1 MEALFKECPKPDEK
15 KMKELSGKVGLEF
28 LQIKFWFQNFCTQI
42 KIEGKRYE
50 NSSLRAE
57 NDKLRIKCV
66 WLREAINNGCLKC
79 CNPGCPLNNEQYLR
93 LENARLQEE
102 NTRGNEPTPNGI
114 KTTASR
120 ESAFVIMN
128 HINLV
133 EIFMDTQNHWANL
146 FSSIVLTMDQ

>member
-1 MEALFKECPKPDEK
+1 VLTFIISLIRTITP
-15 KMKELSGKVGLEF
+15 
-28 LQIKFWFQNFCTQI
+28 LQ
-42 KIEGKRYE
+42 IEGKRYE

-102 NTRGNEPTPNGI
+102 VI
-114 KTTASR
+114 KKKIKKIFIELTY
-120 ESAFVIMN
+120 FVTI
-128 HINLV
+128 
-133 EIFMDTQNHWANL
+133 
-146 FSSIVLTMDQ
+146 